1 MRDQKAF
8 TYTHIRPLAH
18 TTTSTRVAPRTGVK
32 CPLGNDTGLITTTL
46 WAHIGI

>member
-1 MRDQKAF
+1 MRDQKAS
-8 TYTHIRPLAH
+8 TYTYIRALAH
-18 TTTSTRVAPRTGVK
+18 TTTSTRVAPGTGVK

>member
-1 MRDQKAF
+1 MRDQKEY
-8 TYTHIRPLAH
+8 TYTYIRALAH
-18 TTTSTRVAPRTGVK
+18 TTSTRVAPGTGVK